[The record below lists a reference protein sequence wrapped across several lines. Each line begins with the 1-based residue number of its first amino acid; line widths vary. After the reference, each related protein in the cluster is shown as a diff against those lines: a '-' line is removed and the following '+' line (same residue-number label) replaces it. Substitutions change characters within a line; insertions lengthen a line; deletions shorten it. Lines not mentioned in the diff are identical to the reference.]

1 MKYLKKNK
9 KTWEEKTF
17 LPILKL
23 PSEKSIYS
31 AIVFVIEMAKNAD
44 EGLSIVARLGCS
56 NTTIR
61 FLQSIAKM
69 MRGSEFIAVVY
80 SENSLEHM
88 MSHEAV
94 SRALKVL
101 NARWKL

>member
-80 SENSLEHM
+80 SENSLEYM